1 MARGGRRPLAI
12 PFPLLCYCFVPPSP
26 ALDGEELIIPAGA
39 WGMGGLFVS
48 APMLDTCSTECLPRK
63 CQRLIMH
70 TYGLR
75 RWCDEGYKPWR
86 LLSSHLDCLVRMW
99 LAHHHEYALLAARCS
114 ILPCP

>member
-63 CQRLIMH
+63 CQVRAYKLP
-70 TYGLR
+70 TQNGLF
-75 RWCDEGYKPWR
+75 
-86 LLSSHLDCLVRMW
+86 
-99 LAHHHEYALLAARCS
+99 
-114 ILPCP
+114 LPNSTS

>member
-48 APMLDTCSTECLPRK
+48 TAMLDTCSTECLPRK
-63 CQRLIMH
+63 CQLQSSTYLQVHYTTDPLIH
-70 TYGLR
+70 LH
-75 RWCDEGYKPWR
+75 DSSFLP
-86 LLSSHLDCLVRMW
+86 LSQDNH
-99 LAHHHEYALLAARCS
+99 
-114 ILPCP
+114 